1 MKQTSTTK
9 SRKRDQQIA
18 DGAYDGRY
26 RTKIVPDKKK
36 EANRKRIKK
45 IDPYKDFPL
54 TNRQGI

>member
-1 MKQTSTTK
+1 MKQPSTTK
-9 SRKRDQQIA
+9 SRKRDQQIE

-26 RTKIVPDKKK
+26 KTKIVPDKKK

-45 IDPYKDFPL
+45 IDPYEKFPS

>member
-1 MKQTSTTK
+1 VKQTSTTK

>member
-1 MKQTSTTK
+1 VKQISTTK

>member
-1 MKQTSTTK
+1 VKQTSTTK

-26 RTKIVPDKKK
+26 KTKVVPDKKK
-36 EANRKRIKK
+36 EATRKRVKK
-45 IDPYKDFPL
+45 INPYKDFPL